1 MAPTA
6 VRGSHRGR
14 EHHHKRAAPHAATRD
29 APDTTMGGGGSKTAP
44 EGENEEDEL
53 PKETEADKADPN
65 NKPLDVGKDFGGP
78 CKKRKCTDMLCT
90 LLLAFAWFCMTVVG
104 LACIPGSP
112 IEGSLGLQKGN
123 PYKLIN
129 GIDYK
134 DRVCGI
140 DSDVKDRLKLYYLP
154 TGSGVCIKKCPA
166 KQNAKDFH
174 CTDDAQKELDA
185 LPRSNAAEEALWV
198 AKGYEMVKACNDANC
213 AAAGSLRRC
222 KCCAPVYPTNDV
234 MNYCVSEQA
243 QAVVA
248 AAGDQA
254 AQEAADA
261 TKPCDPTPPPVASG
275 ATPAPSPL
283 CGAALAADSK
293 ERDYTEK
300 MYADMMVSMWYV
312 FGFGFFGAI
321 FVGFVYTFILRIPGV
336 LALVVWGIIV
346 AVGAFWLALAAMCY
360 QTSIAWKA
368 DEDRDANQANGMM
381 YLAYFN
387 AIVCGLWACTIC
399 CLRKRIALAIGITKE
414 AAKCI
419 ASMPIIIVF
428 PVVQVLALIIFV
440 IPWFI
445 YCLFLASSGEMETVK
460 GARQMVYDET
470 TFKAGWYMIFVYFWS
485 SEFIIALGQII
496 LALAVSTWYF
506 TRDKGKIGNSTVI
519 WSFKQG
525 AWYHWGTAAFGSLI
539 IAIIK
544 TIRAM
549 IKYIQKKC
557 KSIKNPVAKKVAM
570 AVLCCIDCCM
580 SVTRRGFLQFL
591 NLNFGKTAS
600 S

>member
-1 MAPTA
+1 MRLDGVLRVPAAACVLTARSDAPAFSSYGRCCTNGCVRLMQRRRSLTPRRALQRHDAAAKRQRQGAAHLTCSGQSNCFLGVRPPPAARPRPEGGRGSSRANGNFRSTSFHSAGRQRRQHASSRRPSTLGSLRVRRAYRRQDSWPAGLAPTA

-261 TKPCDPTPPPVASG
+261 TKPCDPTPPPVAAG

-300 MYADMMVSMWYV
+300 MYADMMV
-312 FGFGFFGAI
+312 
-321 FVGFVYTFILRIPGV
+321 RIS
-336 LALVVWGIIV
+336 A
-346 AVGAFWLALAAMCY
+346 
-360 QTSIAWKA
+360 
-368 DEDRDANQANGMM
+368 
-381 YLAYFN
+381 
-387 AIVCGLWACTIC
+387 
-399 CLRKRIALAIGITKE
+399 
-414 AAKCI
+414 
-419 ASMPIIIVF
+419 
-428 PVVQVLALIIFV
+428 
-440 IPWFI
+440 
-445 YCLFLASSGEMETVK
+445 
-460 GARQMVYDET
+460 
-470 TFKAGWYMIFVYFWS
+470 
-485 SEFIIALGQII
+485 
-496 LALAVSTWYF
+496 
-506 TRDKGKIGNSTVI
+506 
-519 WSFKQG
+519 
-525 AWYHWGTAAFGSLI
+525 
-539 IAIIK
+539 
-544 TIRAM
+544 
-549 IKYIQKKC
+549 
-557 KSIKNPVAKKVAM
+557 
-570 AVLCCIDCCM
+570 
-580 SVTRRGFLQFL
+580 
-591 NLNFGKTAS
+591 
-600 S
+600 